1 MPLAAMLYGTTRLY
15 PYGCDLRAGFTCRIC
30 THRGCRAAGR
40 SAGSASQTMT
50 RRVMDVPTSDQ
61 LGGEI
66 SRLGRG
72 RRVRPAKS
80 WRTAW
85 ARVLKFEGPL
95 GGLGR
100 ALLTPTAGAAP
111 NRGSTRETHTYG
123 DPWRRTQ
130 SVWQGSAPRR
140 STEVVRR
147 PPPIASMLFGGGLQ
161 PESAREDLA
170 DTETLR
176 RPCPKRVLRRWWT
189 ARLGELNSVTKYT
202 WRALACEFAM
212 PQLAVEAAA
221 RLRGLSSLEPR
232 QLARTTIALAR
243 DGQPC
248 RRTLR
253 TRPAAWLGT
262 TSRH

>member
-1 MPLAAMLYGTTRLY
+1 MAAGPGQMARGRGGEIPRVCHPADVMLLYKNAQRMRTASNGMWMREASVGAGTTPSWHRAVRASLAARREPRMPLAAMLYGTTRLY

-140 STEVVRR
+140 STEVVR
-147 PPPIASMLFGGGLQ
+147 
-161 PESAREDLA
+161 
-170 DTETLR
+170 
-176 RPCPKRVLRRWWT
+176 
-189 ARLGELNSVTKYT
+189 
-202 WRALACEFAM
+202 
-212 PQLAVEAAA
+212 
-221 RLRGLSSLEPR
+221 
-232 QLARTTIALAR
+232 
-243 DGQPC
+243 
-248 RRTLR
+248 
-253 TRPAAWLGT
+253 
-262 TSRH
+262 